1 MAAERQVFSI
11 ENTVIITT
19 NEEIS
24 ARQTRSL
31 LLKDWDKLTANQ
43 KIVRILILAGIHG
56 YDDGKLGPLDHG
68 LQRDNENQIK
78 VLKRKLEEFEKR
90 SVEIEAL
97 DVGQHYETKLLD
109 EKKLLKKI
117 QEFQPTILILG
128 ICWSRI
134 SELNDLFQAFGIY
147 PELVLNQDLVTITKG
162 RNCSMDENQ
171 KHLIYQ
177 VAKLQPKNVFIWGP
191 PGSGKTLLA
200 SEVVKMKLSY
210 YYRKFNLPVE
220 DFNQKVKVIICV
232 YMSIPSPLL
241 FIDLQDEIFLELR
254 KRSC

>member
-78 VLKRKLEEFEKR
+78 VLKRKLKEC
-90 SVEIEAL
+90 ATQPNL
-97 DVGQHYETKLLD
+97 D
-109 EKKLLKKI
+109 
-117 QEFQPTILILG
+117 LI
-128 ICWSRI
+128 
-134 SELNDLFQAFGIY
+134 
-147 PELVLNQDLVTITKG
+147 
-162 RNCSMDENQ
+162 
-171 KHLIYQ
+171 
-177 VAKLQPKNVFIWGP
+177 
-191 PGSGKTLLA
+191 
-200 SEVVKMKLSY
+200 
-210 YYRKFNLPVE
+210 
-220 DFNQKVKVIICV
+220 NQKVIVNKNEN
-232 YMSIPSPLL
+232 M
-241 FIDLQDEIFLELR
+241 
-254 KRSC
+254 